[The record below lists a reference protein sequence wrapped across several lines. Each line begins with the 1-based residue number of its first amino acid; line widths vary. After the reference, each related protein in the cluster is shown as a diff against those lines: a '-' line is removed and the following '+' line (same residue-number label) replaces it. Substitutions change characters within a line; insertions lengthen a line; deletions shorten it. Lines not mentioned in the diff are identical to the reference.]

1 MARVNVK
8 VVRNRA
14 SKLKGLS
21 EEVIKGVKKAVRVA
35 GTTVRNDAILSI
47 AQGSKSGVVYRKYNP
62 SRVHKASAAGE
73 APATDTGY
81 LVSNINLVMD
91 TDGLGCSVDSRAD
104 YSSFLEFGT
113 SKMSARPFLQP
124 ALEQNKNSI
133 QYQVW
138 KATKDALKKGDI

>member
-8 VVRNRA
+8 VVRSRA

-21 EEVIKGVKKAVRVA
+21 SEVIKGVKKAIRIG

-47 AQGSKSGVVYRKYNP
+47 AQGSKSGRVYARGNVTH
-62 SRVHKASAAGE
+62 RASAAGE

-91 TDGLGCSVDSRAD
+91 ADGLGCVVDSRAD
-104 YSSFLEFGT
+104 YSSHLEFGT
-113 SKMSARPFLQP
+113 SKMAARPFLQP
-124 ALEQNKNSI
+124 ALEMNKQKIS
-133 QYQVW
+133 YQVW
-138 KATKDALKKGDI
+138 KATKEALKKGEI

>member
-21 EEVIKGVKKAVRVA
+21 QEVIKGVKKAVRVA

-47 AQGSKSGVVYRKYNP
+47 AQGAKTGRVYTRGNV
-62 SRVHKASAAGE
+62 SHQASAAGE

-81 LVSNINLVMD
+81 LVGNINLVMD
-91 TDGLGCSVDSRAD
+91 ADGLGCSVDSRAD
-104 YSSFLEFGT
+104 YSSHLEFGT
-113 SKMSARPFLQP
+113 RKMAARPFLQP

-138 KATKDALKKGDI
+138 KATKDALKKGGI